1 MSGYSRA
8 GIAAEAGVTAREVTQ
23 AVRRGELDDSAPYQV
38 VSWILEQR
46 GPVLEQLAGVT
57 ARELKATR
65 KVLAALGSLS
75 ASRATS

>member
-38 VSWILEQR
+38 ISWIIRQR
-46 GPVLEQLAGVT
+46 GPELEQLAGVT
-57 ARELKATR
+57 ARELKAAL
-65 KVLAALGSLS
+65 KVLAVLASRS
-75 ASRATS
+75 ASRAT